1 MKITFY
7 GDSTA
12 FGATLGPD
20 GSTYVKSPMNEPALL
35 TEMLQNRFGTGIT
48 VINRGIGGSTSSD
61 WLWGQGLIAKSWQ
74 QEMATSDSDIVI
86 INTGINDAYVPT
98 FSFEDYQFA
107 IGQFV
112 LQAKAAGKK
121 IALAAPN
128 PTDDGTGSTVW
139 SYQHIQA
146 AVAQQ
151 NAVPFI
157 SQFLAI
163 TTNVPNWKTY
173 LPDKVHPNDDLYRFK
188 ANISYVALVKMV
200 QGA

>member
-1 MKITFY
+1 MKISFY

-12 FGATLGPD
+12 FGTTLGPD
-20 GSTYVKSPMNEPALL
+20 GVTYIKSPMNEPSLL
-35 TEMLQNRFGTGIT
+35 NQMLQARFGEDIS
-48 VINRGIGGSTSSD
+48 VVNRGIGGSTSSD
-61 WLWGQGLIAKSWQ
+61 WLWGQRQITKSWA

-86 INTGINDAYVPT
+86 INTGINDAYVST
-98 FSFEDYQFA
+98 FSFEDYEFA
-107 IGQFV
+107 MGQFV
-112 LQAKAAGKK
+112 LQAKAAGKQ

-128 PTDDGTGSTVW
+128 PTNDGTGSTVW

-146 AVAQQ
+146 AVAQE

-163 TTNVPNWKTY
+163 TTNVPDWKSY
-173 LPDKVHPNDDLYRFK
+173 LPDKIHPNDDLYRFK

-200 QGA
+200 QAA